1 MSTVTS
7 MYDLRITTNTGLH
20 FPGDGCAPAD
30 TKHRSSNWAEHA
42 AHTSMLICQSSGCA
56 WSWLLADGRA
66 EAMLHCK
73 VQAGKRSK
81 ACTPS
86 SCQSPSSWCGI
97 YADQILVRLSFRVN

>member
-1 MSTVTS
+1 MTG
-7 MYDLRITTNTGLH
+7 MYDLRVTNNTSFH
-20 FPGDGCAPAD
+20 FPGDGRAPAD
-30 TKHRSSNWAEHA
+30 AKHRSSTWAEHA

-56 WSWLLADGRA
+56 WSCLLADGPA
-66 EAMLHCK
+66 EATLHRK

-97 YADQILVRLSFRVN
+97 YAEQILVRLGFRVN